1 MARQL
6 RKYQQTA
13 REQIWKRLIED
24 DEPSTLLVMA
34 TGCHRAGQKIRL
46 YNGQLIQVENIWPG
60 CLLMGPD
67 SCPRRVLCLC
77 RGRGEM
83 VRILP
88 VKGRSWV
95 VNIDHVLTLVKTP
108 RSATDSRACRR
119 GGDIVDV
126 TVRDWLSW
134 PKSRKHVYKLFRV
147 AVHYPG
153 RNHLPI
159 NPYFMGTLLGDGS
172 ILARVGI
179 TSKDFAVAGELFA
192 QAAAHGLGVA
202 SSPAGG
208 KSATFF
214 ATNGRDGRQSHPIV
228 DKLRRLEIF
237 GLRCQHKFIP
247 DSYKTASVQERLELL
262 AGVID
267 TDGSP
272 DCGGYDYSST
282 SQRLAHDVAEVA
294 RSVGLA
300 AYVKSRRTSCQTG
313 AVCLSW
319 RVWISGDVSRIP
331 CRIGFKRHRKRRQK
345 KNVLRTGFSVERLGV
360 EDYYGFTLDC
370 DGRYLLDDFTVT
382 HNTGKTFTVAHT
394 ARDFLEAFPG
404 QRILYVS
411 HTEETVR
418 QSANEFRQVCN
429 VPVEIERAAFHATGC
444 GRLFPAPIV
453 CASKDTLCKPRRLR
467 RFNPENFSLLIQ
479 DEAHHAT
486 SNNHTWQTVLD
497 HFAPAKRL
505 GATAT
510 ARRGDG
516 LSIKRNFGNIA
527 FHYPIRAARDD
538 GYLVPIV
545 QVLVTVTDYDLSRV
559 RVRDGDFSPEA
570 LDLMMRQE
578 KILAGVCDPLMKLA
592 CAGGIRRP
600 TLIFSASRNH
610 AKALTRIINRP
621 ENQPGQAVTL
631 VGDTVNRESRQPELA
646 RFRAG
651 EFQYLSG
658 CQMFTEGFDEPCIR
672 VLGMARPTK
681 RLSLYVQ
688 MLGRA
693 LRPADEIAAQ
703 LSELETPED
712 RKALIAASE
721 KKAALVVDF
730 VGNASRHDL
739 NVTCL
744 DLLAGSEPEDVRRWV
759 FNEGRASGEPFVV
772 EEAVAR
778 AKLAWEEEEAKKRE
792 RIIIRTKFET
802 REVDPFDKNKSVA
815 PVAHGIG
822 RMAEEASDKQKAF
835 LRRYCN
841 FSEEGLRR
849 VSKRKA
855 GAIMAAQWK
864 KWRKEGRG

>member
-214 ATNGRDGRQSHPIV
+214 ATNGRDGRQSH
-228 DKLRRLEIF
+228 
-237 GLRCQHKFIP
+237 
-247 DSYKTASVQERLELL
+247 
-262 AGVID
+262 
-267 TDGSP
+267 
-272 DCGGYDYSST
+272 
-282 SQRLAHDVAEVA
+282 
-294 RSVGLA
+294 
-300 AYVKSRRTSCQTG
+300 
-313 AVCLSW
+313 
-319 RVWISGDVSRIP
+319 P

-772 EEAVAR
+772 EETVAR

-822 RMAEEASDKQKAF
+822 RMAEEASDKQKTF
-835 LRRYCN
+835 LRKYCN

-849 VSKRKA
+849 VSKRRA